1 MRLLY
6 ARGEPLCSHRAD
18 ARQRRHRLLGAG
30 ASASVSLNTS
40 ALYIGQA
47 SGSAIGGFLYARDLI
62 FASGYGAS
70 ACRACGDPD
79 EAKERLG
86 RVAAGRLCVLWHSN
100 CLAMAA
106 KA

>member
-62 FASGYGAS
+62 FGY
-70 ACRACGDPD
+70 
-79 EAKERLG
+79 
-86 RVAAGRLCVLWHSN
+86 VAAALVA
-100 CLAMAA
+100 LAVIAVILTKPRRGWDA
-106 KA
+106 

>member
-18 ARQRRHRLLGAG
+18 ARQRRHQLLGAG

-62 FASGYGAS
+62 FASGY
-70 ACRACGDPD
+70 
-79 EAKERLG
+79 
-86 RVAAGRLCVLWHSN
+86 VAAALVA
-100 CLAMAA
+100 LAVIAVILT
-106 KA
+106 KPRRG

>member
-1 MRLLY
+1 MRPSY

-47 SGSAIGGFLYARDLI
+47 SGSAIGGFLYARDL
-62 FASGYGAS
+62 FCASGYVATALVAQAVIAMILTKPRKGRGA
-70 ACRACGDPD
+70 
-79 EAKERLG
+79 
-86 RVAAGRLCVLWHSN
+86 
-100 CLAMAA
+100 
-106 KA
+106 